1 MLNKNQTAEQ
11 AVKQI
16 VIVGGGT
23 AGWLTACV
31 LAAEFQLSDDFSLT
45 VVESPDTPTI
55 GVGEGTWPSMRSTL
69 KKIGINEAEFLR
81 RCQGSLKQGTFFRD
95 WLHGKG
101 ESYYHP
107 FSTPIGYS
115 EANLAEVWLESD
127 QPEQSFAHT
136 VTPQCRIC
144 DEAGTAKQLGIPDYA
159 YALNYGYHLDA
170 VAFAAMLTERAV
182 AGLGV
187 THIVGHIDGV
197 LCDSEGYIETLKT
210 TNGQTVSGDLF
221 IDCSG
226 FSGLLVEQH
235 YNIPLKSVGS
245 ILFND
250 RALATQVSYPSS
262 DAKIKSTTWASAQT
276 AGWVWDIG
284 LRERRGVGY
293 VYSSAHTEP
302 SAAERVLEDYLRN
315 ETADTKEKA
324 TYNTPRLLSFQP
336 GYRETFW
343 YKNCVA
349 MGMAAGF
356 VEPLEASAL
365 VLVELGARA
374 LADRFPAT
382 RAAMAIQAD
391 RYNREFT
398 ARWEHIVEFLKL
410 HYLLSKREDS
420 DYWRDHRQETTIPKT
435 LQARLLLWQSE
446 IPWHGEDQRADELF
460 PSASYQYVLMGMG
473 FKTQRTQIPRRRM
486 HQQRSQSHELF
497 RDVQQQ
503 AQRMSQH
510 LPSNRRL
517 LSDLLHRDFA
527 TL

>member
-1 MLNKNQTAEQ
+1 MLNHNPDETPEIKR
-11 AVKQI
+11 I

-31 LAAEFQLSDDFSLT
+31 LAAEFHLSDDFTITL
-45 VVESPDTPTI
+45 VESPDTPTI

-81 RCQGSLKQGTFFRD
+81 RCQGSLKQGTFFRN
-95 WLHGKG
+95 WLYGKG

-107 FSTPIGYS
+107 FSTPTGYA
-115 EANLAEVWLESD
+115 EANLAEVWLEAD
-127 QPEQSFAHT
+127 KPEQSFAHT

-170 VAFAAMLTERAV
+170 GAFAAMLSERAV
-182 AGLGV
+182 DGLGV
-187 THIVGHIDGV
+187 THIVDHV
-197 LCDSEGYIETLKT
+197 SNVVCDADGYIQTLETSKGVAL
-210 TNGQTVSGDLF
+210 SGDLF

-226 FSGLLVEQH
+226 FSALLIGKH
-235 YNIPLKSVGS
+235 YDIPLTGVDS

-250 RALATQVSYPSS
+250 RALATQMPYPSPEDS
-262 DAKIKSTTWASAQT
+262 IKSTTWASAQT

-284 LRERRGVGY
+284 LRDRRGIGY
-293 VYSSAHTEP
+293 VFSSAHTEEE
-302 SAAERVLEDYLRN
+302 AAEQVLEDYLRLQ
-315 ETADTKEKA
+315 TADCKEDA
-324 TYNTPRLLSFQP
+324 SWSAPRLLAFQP

-343 YKNCVA
+343 HKNCVA
-349 MGMAAGF
+349 IGMAAGF

-374 LADRFPAT
+374 IADRFPSH
-382 RAAMAIQAD
+382 RQAMTVQAD

-420 DYWRDHRQETTIPKT
+420 DYWRDHRRLETIPT
-435 LQARLLLWQSE
+435 ALQEKLMLWQTE
-446 IPWHGEDQRADELF
+446 IPWHGEDQRTDELF

-473 FKTQRTQIPRRRM
+473 FKTHRSQLPRKRLG
-486 HQQRSQSHELF
+486 QQRSQSQQLF
-497 RDVQQQ
+497 QDVQQQ

>member
-1 MLNKNQTAEQ
+1 MLSNDPNTPQT
-11 AVKQI
+11 VKQI

-31 LAAEFQLSDDFSLT
+31 LAAEFQLSDDFSITLI
-45 VVESPDTPTI
+45 ESPDTPAI

-81 RCQGSLKQGTFFRD
+81 RCQGSLKQGTYFRN
-95 WLHGKG
+95 WLHGNG

-107 FSTPIGYS
+107 FSTPAGYS
-115 EANLAEVWLESD
+115 EANLAEVWLEAEN
-127 QPEQSFAHT
+127 PEQSFAHS

-144 DEAGTAKQLGIPDYA
+144 DESGTAKQLGIPDYA

-170 VAFAAMLTERAV
+170 GAFAAMLSEHAV
-182 AGLGV
+182 EALGV
-187 THIVGHIDGV
+187 THTVAHV
-197 LCDSEGYIETLKT
+197 SQVACDAQGYIESLQTSAGT
-210 TNGQTVSGDLF
+210 TVAGDLF

-226 FSGLLVEQH
+226 FSALLLGKH
-235 YNIPLKSVGS
+235 YDIPLTGVDS

-250 RALATQVSYPSS
+250 RALATQLAYPSS
-262 DAKIKSTTWASAQT
+262 DDSIKSTTWASAQR
-276 AGWVWDIG
+276 AGWIWDIG

-293 VYSSAHTEP
+293 VFSSTHTDE
-302 SAAERVLEDYLRN
+302 ATAERTLEDYLRLQAPDSAAG
-315 ETADTKEKA
+315 TSWKA
-324 TYNTPRLLSFQP
+324 PRLLAFQP

-343 YKNCVA
+343 HKNCVA
-349 MGMAAGF
+349 IGLAAGF

-374 LADRFPAT
+374 IADRFPSN
-382 RAAMAIQAD
+382 RAAMSVQAA

-410 HYLLSKREDS
+410 HYVLSKREDS
-420 DYWRDHRQETTIPKT
+420 SYWQDHRTAESIPQALQEK
-435 LQARLLLWQSE
+435 LMLWQAE
-446 IPWHGEDQRADELF
+446 IPWHGEDQRTDELF

-473 FKTQRTQIPRRRM
+473 FQTHRAQVPRKRLD
-486 HQQRSQSHELF
+486 QQRSQSQQLF
-497 RDVQQQ
+497 QDVQQQ

-517 LSDLLHRDFA
+517 LSDLLQRDFA
-527 TL
+527 AL